1 PLELYTSWRSIW
13 GIRPP
18 EIHTILRRSADL
30 SSQVSAWE
38 DSLSDWTPLTVRS
51 RLVSLCPLSF
61 SESPFMPS
69 QKVSSPRS

>member
-1 PLELYTSWRSIW
+1 PGSGRTTACLRGIRPLELYTSWRSIW

-30 SSQVSAWE
+30 SSQISAWE

-51 RLVSLCPLSF
+51 RLV
-61 SESPFMPS
+61 
-69 QKVSSPRS
+69 